1 MTSSGIPPVDGRGC
15 AVPRL
20 APGAT
25 GCVRCCVDV
34 DRLLWV
40 SLGSAIGGALRYATS
55 QLALALLGSSFPYGT
70 LAVNLVGSFLI
81 GLIMH
86 VGISSNLISPAF
98 RLFLT
103 TGMMGGFTTYSAF
116 NYETLTLLREGSW
129 EMGLINALVMLV
141 GCLAAGVAGVALG
154 RSLIGP

>member
-1 MTSSGIPPVDGRGC
+1 M
-15 AVPRL
+15 
-20 APGAT
+20 
-25 GCVRCCVDV
+25 DV

-70 LAVNLVGSFLI
+70 LTVNLVGSFLI

-86 VGISSNLISPAF
+86 VGISSNLISPTL

-116 NYETLTLLREGSW
+116 NYETLGLLQEGAVLPAAANVLGTLL
-129 EMGLINALVMLV
+129 
-141 GCLAAGVAGVALG
+141 GCLVAGFLG
-154 RSLIGP
+154 WQAGHWLVRR